1 MEKFALEIRN
11 LKKIFGKKIAL
22 DGVDLK
28 IKKGEFLALLGP
40 NGAGKSTMI
49 NIIAGILE
57 KSGGKVFVLGK
68 NFDADPQSAKMK
80 MGIMPQEITLD
91 AFFSVEEVLK
101 IHAGLFGQKDDPAY
115 RKFLLKKVDLW
126 DHRDKNTRRLS
137 GGMKRRLMIAKA
149 LVHRPKI
156 LILDEPT
163 AGVDVELRQNLWN
176 FVRELHASGMTI
188 LLTTHYLE
196 EAETL
201 AEHIA
206 ILNFGK
212 ILEIDTPKNLLKNFG
227 NRRVEIFLKKSA
239 KISPP
244 PFLEKTDENILAGDF
259 SEKKLPTFLKWAA
272 ENADKI
278 ADIKI
283 REARLEEVFLKF
295 TKK

>member
-201 AEHIA
+201 AERIA